1 MMAGKCQP
9 AGEFE
14 HVFRNIGGIRD
25 IELRQGQRA
34 RLVEHDTID
43 LRQPL
48 DGIAGIEQHAG
59 PEHGA
64 RDDGL
69 HRRDRQP
76 ERTGTGDDEN
86 GDRGDDGIMP
96 GCAVGRPAQHGQ
108 ERRRV
113 HDGGIEP

>member
-1 MMAGKCQP
+1 MAGKCEP
-9 AGEFE
+9 PGEFE
-14 HVFRNIGGIRD
+14 HVLGNIDGIRD
-25 IELRQGQRA
+25 VELRQGQRA

-43 LRQPL
+43 FGQPL
-48 DGIAGIEQHAG
+48 DGIAGIEQHAA
-59 PEHGA
+59 PKHRA

-69 HRRDRQP
+69 HCWNRQS

-86 GDRGDDGIMP
+86 RNRGDDGVVP

-108 ERRRV
+108 KRRSM